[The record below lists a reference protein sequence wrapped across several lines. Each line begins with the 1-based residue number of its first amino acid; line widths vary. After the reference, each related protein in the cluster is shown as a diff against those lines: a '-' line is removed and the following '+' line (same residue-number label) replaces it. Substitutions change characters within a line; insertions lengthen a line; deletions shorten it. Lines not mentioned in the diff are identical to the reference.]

1 MWIYCGMSLTP
12 STYLTQSVVLK
23 VLIPIS
29 TIHHCYDFSKPE
41 PDQNSNFVDP
51 KKNQQHIPSLRKEEL
66 IQPICNRIISN
77 INKCT
82 PRYLSC
88 VLCTWFYPH
97 LRHECDAS
105 VDATFQTF
113 KITLDIAKLN
123 SSKSTAISLSHKNS
137 NV

>member
-1 MWIYCGMSLTP
+1 MWICCGMSLTP
-12 STYLTQSVVLK
+12 STYLTQPNQSVVLK

-77 INKCT
+77 TNKCT
-82 PRYLSC
+82 PRYLSIL
-88 VLCTWFYPH
+88 LC
-97 LRHECDAS
+97 S
-105 VDATFQTF
+105 VHMILPPFEAWVWCIGWCNFSDLQNYFRYSKT
-113 KITLDIAKLN
+113 KLIEKY
-123 SSKSTAISLSHKNS
+123 SYLIKS
-137 NV
+137 